1 MKKLGN
7 EEKKKRNIVIREK
20 IVYTGRKVKN
30 KH

>member
-7 EEKKKRNIVIREK
+7 EEKKKRSIVIREK